1 MKSFAFALAIAA
13 MTGAPAAV
21 AQTSQDTTRL
31 QQSQDRFSRA
41 LSIYRQ
47 DQSRYGY
54 NNRNARRLDPARNRL
69 NAALSDHRVE
79 LDRYQQALQS
89 GRAGYDNRGSN
100 NGNYGNNNDNNSDDA
115 YYDPSRD
122 YRDGNY
128 QERVVANDERVYRGT
143 DGQYYCKRNDGTTG
157 LIIGGLAGGVAGN
170 VIDGGRS
177 RVLGT
182 LLGGVAGAL
191 GGRAIER
198 SASNRNGDVTC
209 R

>member
-1 MKSFAFALAIAA
+1 MKRIALALA
-13 MTGAPAAV
+13 MATTLAAPAVV
-21 AQTSQDTTRL
+21 AQTVAETNRL
-31 QQSQDRFSRA
+31 QQAQDRFDRA

-47 DQSRYGY
+47 DQSRYG
-54 NNRNARRLDPARNRL
+54 NRNNNSRRLDMSRNRL
-69 NAALSDHRVE
+69 DTALVDYRNQ
-79 LDRYQQALQS
+79 LDRYQQSL
-89 GRAGYDNRGSN
+89 RGS
-100 NGNYGNNNDNNSDDA
+100 GYGNSDDA

-128 QERVVANDERVYRGT
+128 QERVVSNDERVYRGT
-143 DGQYYCKRNDGTTG
+143 DGRYYCKRNDGTTG
-157 LIIGGLAGGVAGN
+157 LIVGGLAGGVLGN

-198 SASNRNGDVTC
+198 GANDRNGTVTC